1 MVNRLLKY
9 LVWHQDEF
17 CGKDKLFESCAP
29 TQCSAKET
37 RDFSLQRIYSSC
49 LSQRKRW
56 YHLSSEL
63 VGQKVSQFVK
73 EKFFE
78 EFPSEVSCIKIS
90 DLWLENGEHV
100 PFEWFS
106 VRSSEEGFA
115 ISLFGLLGGLLKQL
129 LTKESGSL
137 SSRVFERVVD
147 AINNVDVSDY
157 NLGRGIAARTP
168 KSQRITILEKELLFY
183 RDRVKPTTH

>member
-1 MVNRLLKY
+1 M
-9 LVWHQDEF
+9 
-17 CGKDKLFESCAP
+17 
-29 TQCSAKET
+29 
-37 RDFSLQRIYSSC
+37 
-49 LSQRKRW
+49 
-56 YHLSSEL
+56 SSEL

-157 NLGRGIAARTP
+157 NVGRGIAAQTP
-168 KSQRITILEKELLFY
+168 KSQRITILEKELLSY
-183 RDRVKPTTH
+183 